1 MSGLQSAPIK
11 NFALGI
17 YDGPHA
23 TPKEVDEGPV
33 FLGIKNVTPEG
44 RLDLSEIRHVSEQEY
59 PKWTKRVTP
68 QKDDVVFSYEATLH
82 RYALIPEGFH
92 GCLGRRMALVRP
104 DQSKIIPRFLHYYFM
119 SPAWRAVVEENIISG
134 ATVDRIPIKKFPD
147 FEVSIPSLSK
157 QRSISDTLTTY
168 DDLIENNRRRIQLL
182 EQAAR
187 LLYKEWFVRLRFPG
201 HEHTQIIDGV
211 PGGWSMRP
219 IKDVVEGV
227 YDGPHAT
234 PPDAEEGPIFLGI
247 KNITES
253 GRLDLTTTRHI
264 SEEDFPKW
272 TRRVKPQAGDI
283 VFSYEATLNLYA
295 LIPEGFRGCLGR
307 RLALVRPIASDRTGL
322 FIYFSFFV
330 HRWRTVI
337 EQNRLCGATVDRVPI
352 ARFPDFPL
360 LMPPRR
366 LIAAFDD
373 HVLSLLKQMETLE
386 RENELLAKA
395 RDLLLPKLM
404 NGEVVV

>member
-44 RLDLSEIRHVSEQEY
+44 RLALSEIRHVSEQEY

-119 SPAWRAVVEENIISG
+119 SPAWRAVVEANIISG

-253 GRLDLTTTRHI
+253 GRLDLTTTRHL